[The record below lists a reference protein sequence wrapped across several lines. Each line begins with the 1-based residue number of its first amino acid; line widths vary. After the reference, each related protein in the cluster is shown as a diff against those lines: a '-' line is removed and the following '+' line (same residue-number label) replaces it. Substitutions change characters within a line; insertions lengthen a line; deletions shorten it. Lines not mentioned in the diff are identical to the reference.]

1 MTTIQLSYQLA
12 ELPSAQHRAGL
23 AGLVLMVREVHHQE
37 LLDKYEDAVL
47 EFSSEPDEY
56 GLTLKLN
63 LEGLKA
69 LFDLTYNAFNE
80 HRWST
85 QKDKDKEYA
94 EDEIR
99 ERETKDK
106 KDKKGRI
113 KKITEYRYSVV
124 VPKGSFLVSWDTSDE
139 DESKK
144 LWLKLWRN
152 MMWDIVRDKPA
163 SRSPF
168 NERISDNHSCFQDIE
183 KVWQALQNPD
193 KNIGQSGTYYLG
205 ANASTAENI
214 PQKDVIRYQFLLH
227 FAPFVF
233 QIYCPS
239 ILDKEGK
246 RDNSKKSYAVI
257 VPDVANLIDF
267 CDEFQYVLESRNNK
281 DCGHRPCEALI
292 DLPQEGALDVLRLI
306 RERIGQKTGSQTL
319 EDLILGAEVIHAEKA
334 GNNVKFHSISYVEPI
349 ASQVDR
355 YKDIYDL
362 YWCPWFRKQRLLN
375 LVNSPIDSDGNL
387 AEIPAWTGFDD
398 LLSRIPRSWLEHR
411 YFSHDARQLFIHEIS
426 TKGETT
432 VNNQTTKIRENAE
445 IVYDVCRRYVAKKL
459 KDKHEIAWN
468 KEQSCYFVLNKPT
481 NDQDDCIKKKDK
493 IVNEAFLSVRSRS
506 ESQAFIE
513 YFVSTLYPFVKKD
526 EFSQFAD
533 NLFNRTDEIRA
544 LTLLALSSQFSAPKK
559 DEDQQKSA

>member
-23 AGLVLMVREVHHQE
+23 AGLVLLVREVHHQE
-37 LLDKYEDAVL
+37 LLDNYENAIL

-56 GLTLKLN
+56 GLTLEMN
-63 LEGLKA
+63 LEGLKT

-85 QKDKDKEYA
+85 KKDKDKDYN

-106 KDKKGRI
+106 KGKI

-124 VPKGSFLVSWDTSDE
+124 VPQGAFLPYWDNSDD
-139 DESKK
+139 DENNG
-144 LWLKLWRN
+144 LWIKLWREL
-152 MMWDIVRDKPA
+152 MWNIIRDKPA

-168 NERISDNHSCFQDIE
+168 NQRSTEKHNYYKDTL
-183 KVWQALQNPD
+183 KVWEFLQNSD

-214 PQKDVIRYQFLLH
+214 PQKDIIRYQFLLH

-233 QIYCPS
+233 QVYCPS

-246 RDNSKKSYAVI
+246 RDNTKKSYAVI
-257 VPDVANLIDF
+257 VSDVANLIDF
-267 CDEFQYVLESRNNK
+267 CDEFQYVLQDRSSTAF
-281 DCGHRPCEALI
+281 GYRPREALI

-306 RERIGQKTGSQTL
+306 RERIAQQTGSQTL
-319 EDLILGAEVIHAEKA
+319 EDLILGAEVIHAEKV
-334 GNNVKFHSISYVEPI
+334 GNNVKFISISYVEPI
-349 ASQVDR
+349 TDKVDR
-355 YKDIYDL
+355 YKDIHDL

-387 AEIPAWTGFDD
+387 DEIPAWTGFDD
-398 LLSRIPRSWLEHR
+398 LLSRIPRKWLEHR

-426 TKGETT
+426 TQGATT
-432 VNNQTTKIRENAE
+432 VNNQTTKIRQYPE
-445 IVYDVCRRYVAKKL
+445 IVYKVCQSYVIRKLESKYDLKWKDCKGNSKKEDQYNET
-459 KDKHEIAWN
+459 KTKIA
-468 KEQSCYFVLNKPT
+468 
-481 NDQDDCIKKKDK
+481 
-493 IVNEAFLSVRSRS
+493 NEAFLAVRSRS
-506 ESQAFIE
+506 ESQAFIK
-513 YFVSTLYPFVKKD
+513 YFAETLSANLKNKE
-526 EFSQFAD
+526 EFIQFAID
-533 NLFNRTDEIRA
+533 LFDPTKTDEIRA
-544 LTLLALSSQFSAPKK
+544 LTLLALSSQFSSSKK
-559 DEDQQKSA
+559 DESQDKENQAA